1 VLSSSSDT
9 VPEVLVAQDA
19 ALITEVTKL
28 LIESSQVADLV
39 LIAGTLDAFYDIF
52 SEELYNQVLLENNV
66 V

>member
-1 VLSSSSDT
+1 MLSSSSDT